1 MKVLFSNPPWWV
13 KRFDFVGE
21 DAPASAWYS
30 GVRAGSRWPHTN
42 PAQSTPDNFVF
53 GEYMPYPFFMGHA
66 ATYVAK
72 ALGKGAEVIFR
83 DSIAIRESYAAY
95 FDHVRQ
101 GRYDYVF
108 IETATPCWDHDRE
121 IVHKINKLC
130 PDTRI
135 VLTGAL
141 SAKAE
146 SVLAKNPVHAM
157 IQGEYEKGAVRVL
170 SGEEGLIPFDLLTV
184 DEMNAAP
191 IPHFDTT
198 IAHNYWDCNPAGQ
211 KAPQLQLWASRGCP
225 YKCIFCVWPATM
237 TGNDPDGAGKRTV
250 RFYSPDHIEGTLREL
265 IGRYGYRS
273 IYFDDDTFNLSD
285 KHVLGI
291 CEVME
296 RIGLPWSAMCRAD
309 TIKLDTWKVMR
320 DSGCFGVKLGFESGD
335 QWVNDNIVNK
345 RLNLETAR
353 EVVHEL
359 KRLDMTVHGTFT
371 YGLPGETS
379 QQMANTKAYLASLPL
394 DTYQE
399 TGCGEIEGTP
409 MATLREKGRL
419 DRYQGAVLDDHYIQI
434 ADGGAKMRRLSETEI
449 EIGSE
454 KAKTDSSYWARRWRL
469 LGEAIV
475 AAAGDGG
482 TRDGT
487 PISVWGIG
495 TDFFETLGLTPA
507 LRTLVAQGAVRLVD
521 GKMAGQS
528 LEGATIHAPSTLAGD
543 AGPVF
548 LTPRIRASRTS
559 MEAEAARLGVAPER
573 LRDVYDDGVVAAA

>member
-13 KRFDFVGE
+13 KRFEFLGE

-30 GVRAGSRWPHTN
+30 GVRAGSRWPHTSL
-42 PAQSTPDNFVF
+42 AHSSPDNFVF

-72 ALGKGAEVIFR
+72 ATGAKVSFR
-83 DSIAIRESYAAY
+83 DSIALRESYAAY
-95 FDHVRQ
+95 FDHLRE
-101 GRYDYVF
+101 GRYEHIF

-121 IVHKINKLC
+121 IIRKIKQIL

-135 VLTGAL
+135 TLTGAL
-141 SAKAE
+141 STKVDA
-146 SVLAKNPVHAM
+146 VLADNPINAM

-170 SGEEGLIPFDLLTV
+170 NGEEGLIPFDLLTV
-184 DEMNAAP
+184 EEMNAAP
-191 IPHFDTT
+191 IPYFDET
-198 IAHNYWDCNPAGQ
+198 IAHRYWDCNPAGQ

-237 TGNDPDGAGKRTV
+237 TGNDPDGSGKRTV
-250 RFYSPDHIEGTLREL
+250 RFYSPDHVEATLREL

-273 IYFDDDTFNLSD
+273 IYFDDDTFNLAD

-309 TIKLDTWKVMR
+309 TIKLDTWRAMR
-320 DSGCFGVKLGFESGD
+320 DAGCFGVKLGFESGD

-353 EVVHEL
+353 DVVHEL
-359 KRLDMTVHGTFT
+359 KRLNMTVHGTFT

-379 QQMANTKAYLASLPL
+379 EQMATTKAYLNSLPL

-409 MATLREKGRL
+409 MATLREKGAL
-419 DRYQGAVLDDHYIQI
+419 ARYQGAVLDDHYIQI
-434 ADGGAKMRRLSETEI
+434 ADGGAKMRKLSETEF
-449 EIGSE
+449 EGGGGDQA
-454 KAKTDSSYWARRWRL
+454 KATSSYLGRQWRL
-469 LGEAIV
+469 LAQAIV
-475 AAAGDGG
+475 EAAQDGNQG
-482 TRDGT
+482 G
-487 PISVWGIG
+487 SVWVWGIG
-495 TDFFETLGLTPA
+495 TDFFEAVGSTPA
-507 LRTLVAQGAVRLVD
+507 LREMVRRNEVRLVD

-528 LEGATIHAPSTLAGD
+528 LEGVEIAGPAALTED
-543 AGPVF
+543 GGPVF
-548 LTPRIRASRTS
+548 LTPRIRSSRTS
-559 MEAEAARLGVAPER
+559 MGLEAARLGIASER
-573 LRDVYDDGVVAAA
+573 LRDIYDDGVVAAA